1 MTKQAFLDELRKG
14 LAGLPQEDIE
24 ERITFYGEIIDDSI
38 EEGLSEEEAVARCG
52 SVEEIVSQTLA
63 DIPLTKLVKEKV
75 KPNRALK
82 AWEIVLIILGFPV
95 WFPLLI
101 AAVSVIFAFYIT
113 IWSLII
119 TLWAAEL
126 AIAVGALAL
135 IAAAVLFMV
144 QGHAPT
150 GLAALGA
157 GLLAAG
163 LSVFLFFGCRAATKG
178 ILLLTKKVALGV
190 KSLFIK
196 KEDRDA

>member
-113 IWSLII
+113 FWSLII

-135 IAAAVLFMV
+135 IAAAALFTV

>member
-14 LAGLPQEDIE
+14 LGGLPQEDIE
-24 ERITFYGEIIDDSI
+24 ERINFYGEIIDDSI

-75 KPNRALK
+75 KPNRSLK

-119 TLWAAEL
+119 SLWAAEL

-135 IAAAVLFMV
+135 IAAAVLFTV

-163 LSVFLFFGCRAATKG
+163 VSVFLFFGCRAATKG